1 MHVQSNVYI
10 LVALLDTEMCVEIF
24 LEHHVS
30 MVDYLY
36 LCKKKRIAVDHTVMY
51 YVTARTII
59 IFIVCISINNERMPG
74 LIVIYVFVLC

>member
-1 MHVQSNVYI
+1 
-10 LVALLDTEMCVEIF
+10 MCVEIF

-30 MVDYLY
+30 MVDYV
-36 LCKKKRIAVDHTVMY
+36 KKRIAVDHTVMY